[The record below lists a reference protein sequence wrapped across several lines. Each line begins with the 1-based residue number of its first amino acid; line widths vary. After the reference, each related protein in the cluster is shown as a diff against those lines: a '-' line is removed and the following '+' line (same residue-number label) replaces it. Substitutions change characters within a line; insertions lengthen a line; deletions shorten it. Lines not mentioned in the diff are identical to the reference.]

1 MNQVVRTW
9 IGNPGT
15 PELEVLLDW
24 QVVAC
29 GNHGTAEKLLEQRDR
44 HKGQVGTFGRQ
55 VLDGRMQRS
64 EAERRSWISA
74 WLTVRSAVAL
84 IVTDALV
91 RAQLDKLCAE
101 YEGKRDGKE
110 LRIQDVNLDALR
122 EEVIKGQEVKLRE
135 ICDLVYLHEDLGS

>member
-1 MNQVVRTW
+1 MNQAVRTW

-24 QVVAC
+24 QVAC
-29 GNHGTAEKLLEQRDR
+29 ENHSTAEKLREQRDR
-44 HKGQVGTFGRQ
+44 HRRHVGTFGRQ

-74 WLTVRSAVAL
+74 WLTVSSAVAL

-110 LRIQDVNLDALR
+110 LSIQNLNLDGLR
-122 EEVIKGQEVKLRE
+122 EEVIKRQEVKLRE
-135 ICDLVYLHEDLGS
+135 ICDLVYLHKHLVS